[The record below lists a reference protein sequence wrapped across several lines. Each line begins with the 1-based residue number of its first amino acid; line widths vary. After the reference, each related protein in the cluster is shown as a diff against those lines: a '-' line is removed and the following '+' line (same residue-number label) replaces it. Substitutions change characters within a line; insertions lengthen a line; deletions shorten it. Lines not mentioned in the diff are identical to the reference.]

1 VRWKQRPFLLS
12 VDRLYCG
19 EKNPAPQHTRRA
31 LLLTSAAGLATAAL
45 VPQAIAGEEHLAS
58 EHADDTVELIER
70 LTGKTPVASDRLR
83 IIMPRTFPNGYTVP
97 LDIEVESPMT
107 QSDHVRYVRVVA
119 PRNPLIEVVTFHF
132 VPERSLPRVS
142 TRIRLAE
149 PQFVVAFAELNDG
162 TLLTAKTW
170 VEVATNGCA

>member
-1 VRWKQRPFLLS
+1 VRWKHRPFWLS
-12 VDRLYCG
+12 VDSLRCG
-19 EKNPAPQHTRRA
+19 GKSAALRHTRRA
-31 LLLTSAAGLATAAL
+31 LLLTGAAGLATAAL
-45 VPQAIAGEEHLAS
+45 VPQAIAGEEHAVS
-58 EHADDTVELIER
+58 EPDDDTVGLIER
-70 LTGKTPVASDRLR
+70 LTGKMPVASDRLR
-83 IIMPRTFPNGYTVP
+83 LIMPRTFPNGYTVP

-119 PRNPLIEVVTFHF
+119 PRNPLIEVVTLHF

-149 PQFVVAFAELNDG
+149 PQFVVAFAEVNDG
-162 TLLTAKTW
+162 TLLMAQTW